1 MTTKFSAVKIFWM
14 GVTPAVKRSTKEED
28 FVSTSTSALI
38 PMRSCQLTET

>member
-14 GVTPAVKRSTKEED
+14 GVTPAVKCSTKEED
-28 FVSTSTSALI
+28 FVSISTSALI